1 MPLYADDPD
10 VNVEYPIT
18 DRMDGD
24 LTWSPVVKATPS
36 TGGAVVEVTGSWQGD
51 PGPTRNLRVPLAS
64 LDPGM
69 HRLRLVVPGDN
80 DVSLGNVVLV

>member
-10 VNVEYPIT
+10 VNVVFPIT
-18 DRMDGD
+18 DSQGGD
-24 LTWSPVVKATPS
+24 LSWSAVVKAGEASITAAWV
-36 TGGAVVEVTGSWQGD
+36 GN
-51 PGPTRNLRVPLAS
+51 PGPTRNLRVPLSS
-64 LDPGM
+64 LPVGM

>member
-10 VNVEYPIT
+10 VNVEFPIT
-18 DRMDGD
+18 DRKAGD
-24 LTWSPVVKATPS
+24 LTWSPVVKA
-36 TGGAVVEVTGSWQGD
+36 GEVSITAAWQGD
-51 PGPTRNLRVPLAS
+51 PGPTRTLRVPLTS
-64 LDPGM
+64 LPKGM